1 MGSSGLGAHQ
11 QEDSTPWPLFLKSL
25 QTRNACRRRASR
37 ERIWRSR
44 NRSRPRCRTPI
55 RPPPTSLQDL
65 KPIARLTSDSRIDR
79 IVPESDA
86 VTLLEYRSRFARDFI
101 RSDYNFCAAKVA
113 VARGGKLRA
122 LDIALRDTGEWL
134 RKAIAW
140 VDKHNAREIALPYEV
155 IELKVTRPL
164 AGALVRCLTQ
174 YDRLFVKTLEAM
186 LAAKIEAV
194 DRQNILANAEKRF
207 RHIVQVCIPDNDQ
220 YDFDGERREP

>member
-1 MGSSGLGAHQ
+1 MAAVLEIPPDPEHLSSPGEPRAHLAIA
-11 QEDSTPWPLFLKSL
+11 ESIAPPVPD
-25 QTRNACRRRASR
+25 AD
-37 ERIWRSR
+37 
-44 NRSRPRCRTPI
+44 
-55 RPPPTSLQDL
+55 PPPTDEPATDL

-140 VDKHNAREIALPYEV
+140 LDKHNAREIALPYEV

-174 YDRLFVKTLEAM
+174 YDRLFVKTLEAV
-186 LAAKIEAV
+186 LAAKIQAV

-220 YDFDGERREP
+220 YDFDGERRDR